1 MYFSLL
7 QDFLQFSF
15 TSLFYESSTCKFP
28 IHVYHRAMKN
38 KCLKELYFQLNIMMK
53 LKDSGQ
59 LEYYENLLLNK
70 GKRPKYVKLSLFSK
84 RYKFVFFC
92 RIIIL

>member
-1 MYFSLL
+1 
-7 QDFLQFSF
+7 
-15 TSLFYESSTCKFP
+15 
-28 IHVYHRAMKN
+28 MKS

-59 LEYYENLLLNK
+59 LEYYENLLHNK